1 MKKLFL
7 FIVILI
13 LTVTLASTA
22 DELKMIC
29 GPKNSDLWKLSNHV
43 TSALTE
49 AKGNFKKGGA
59 DVRLI
64 SSSGPYESIKM
75 LYSHNAD
82 VAVVDALSAYNASM
96 GKGRFSDLL
105 RSDIVALAVFGLEVE
120 HYVLMSSTTEKND
133 LSDITEKML
142 YLGKRGDYRR
152 YAASMSLK
160 SLGIET
166 FYDGGAEWDYD
177 TSAELMIDG
186 SIDGA
191 VYMGIPPIKAVTYLR
206 KIMGNA
212 LIILNVD
219 YSAISETQSFF
230 PVWFPHTIAA
240 NTYPK
245 QEKPIITL
253 AKPIL
258 LVSTRSFNK
267 KTAKGLVSSL
277 FDKKSAEYLSS
288 INFPITMEMSHKY
301 RIIEYHPGAN
311 EYFDNF
317 DNFDN
322 GGK

>member
-7 FIVILI
+7 FTII
-13 LTVTLASTA
+13 LTLAVTLVSTA
-22 DELKMIC
+22 DELKIIC

-49 AKGNFKKGGA
+49 AKIGSRKGGV

-82 VAVVDALSAYNASM
+82 FAVVDALSAYNASK

-105 RSDIVALAVFGLEVE
+105 RRDIVALAVMGLEVE
-120 HYVLMSSTTEKND
+120 HYVLMSSTLTEND
-133 LSDITEKML
+133 LTAITEKML

-152 YAASMSLK
+152 HAASMSLK
-160 SLGIET
+160 TFGVET
-166 FYDGGAEWDYD
+166 FYDGGIEWDYG
-177 TSAELMIDG
+177 TSAELMLDG

-191 VYMGIPPIKAVTYLR
+191 VYMGIPPIEAVTYLK
-206 KIMGNA
+206 KIMGNT

-219 YSAISETQSFF
+219 YSAITKMQGFF
-230 PVWFPHTIAA
+230 PVWFPYTISA

-245 QEKPIITL
+245 QGKPIITV

-258 LVSTRSFNK
+258 LVTTRSFNK

-277 FDKKSAEYLSS
+277 FDKKSTEYLSS
-288 INFPITMEMSHKY
+288 VNFPITEEMSHKY
-301 RIIEYHPGAN
+301 KILEYHPGAN
-311 EYFDNF
+311 EFFDDF
-317 DNFDN
+317 DG

>member
-7 FIVILI
+7 LTVILTF
-13 LTVTLASTA
+13 TVTLASTA
-22 DELKMIC
+22 DEQKMIC

-49 AKGNFKKGGA
+49 AKMGSKKGRV

-82 VAVVDALSAYNASM
+82 FAVVDALSAYNASM
-96 GKGRFSDLL
+96 GKGKFSALL
-105 RSDIVALAVFGLEVE
+105 RNDIVALAVLGLEVE
-120 HYVLMSSTTEKND
+120 HYVLVSSTLTENN
-133 LSDITEKML
+133 LTGITEKML

-152 YAASMSLK
+152 YAASVSLK

-166 FYDGGAEWDYD
+166 FYDGGAEWDYN
-177 TSAELMIDG
+177 TSAELMLDG

-191 VYMGIPPIKAVTYLR
+191 VYMGIPPIEAVTYL
-206 KIMGNA
+206 KNIMGNA
-212 LIILNVD
+212 LVVLNVD
-219 YSAISETQSFF
+219 YSVITKMQGFF
-230 PVWFPHTIAA
+230 PVWFPYTISA

-245 QEKPIITL
+245 QGKPIITV

-258 LVSTRSFNK
+258 LVSTRSLDK
-267 KTAKGLVSSL
+267 KSAKGFVSSL
-277 FDKKSAEYLSS
+277 FDKKSIGYLSS
-288 INFPITMEMSHKY
+288 NNFPITEEMNHKY
-301 RIIEYHPGAN
+301 KIIEYHPGAN
-311 EYFDNF
+311 EFFDNF
-317 DNFDN
+317 DG